1 MGNNLTS
8 NETIT
13 NTTTRHVPS
22 ESFTLMSQMLF
33 YFALFLIV
41 VALVK
46 IASNTVLLVVLGRD
60 PLKTFRNTTRF
71 LLVAL
76 SVTTLTTGI
85 LGDFITAVCL
95 LIMRSDLEEMTS
107 GGLSVDQLIQ
117 VLTGFQRT
125 VAAVTISLG
134 FTTILWKVSILTVF
148 VFTVVQLLVIASPL
162 RYGKGVTKR
171 RVQWS
176 LAIIWI
182 YSLLTSTIVT
192 RVTVADTVESNAIN
206 GHYRKHITVLNI
218 LDTCLHFCIIPYLTI
233 LVYIFVYRTF
243 RHKVLQ
249 GLALRSENVQQ
260 LEKEKK
266 KQQSQ
271 RKSLIINVLLIV
283 SMFLFTQPAA
293 VSSIIIIA
301 IPSSVL
307 NESVQSYSF
316 IFVSIFGIGLLSV
329 KQVLDTVVFAW
340 RLPQFRKAVKM
351 LFLKRNNHA
360 WRSLFIS

>member
-1 MGNNLTS
+1 M
-8 NETIT
+8 
-13 NTTTRHVPS
+13 
-22 ESFTLMSQMLF
+22 
-33 YFALFLIV
+33 
-41 VALVK
+41 
-46 IASNTVLLVVLGRD
+46 VLYRD
-60 PLKTFRNTTRF
+60 PLKTFQNTIRF

-95 LIMRSDLEEMTS
+95 LLIRSSLGEMTS
-107 GGLSVDQLIQ
+107 GGLSVDQLNRELTNISN
-117 VLTGFQRT
+117 VL
-125 VAAVTISLG
+125 VLIAALTF
-134 FTTILWKVSILTVF
+134 FTTVLWKVSIFTVF
-148 VFTVVQLLVIASPL
+148 VFTVVQLLIIASPL
-162 RYGKGVTKR
+162 RYGKSVTKR

-182 YSLLTSTIVT
+182 YSLLTNAIAAGL
-192 RVTVADTVESNAIN
+192 TVADIMETNAIN
-206 GHYRKHITVLNI
+206 DLNTTETVLDT
-218 LDTCLHFCIIPYLTI
+218 LDTCLNFCLIPYLTI
-233 LVYIFVYRTF
+233 VVYIFVYRTF

-249 GLALRSENVQQ
+249 GLSLRSENAQQ

-293 VSSIIIIA
+293 VSSILIRA
-301 IPSSVL
+301 TQSSVL
-307 NESVQSYSF
+307 NEVQSYSF
-316 IFVSIFGIGLLSV
+316 ILGIIYSLGLLSF

-351 LFLKRNNHA
+351 VFLKRNNHGDPSSLA
-360 WRSLFIS
+360 EIESKQIVLRSYKLTNKQ